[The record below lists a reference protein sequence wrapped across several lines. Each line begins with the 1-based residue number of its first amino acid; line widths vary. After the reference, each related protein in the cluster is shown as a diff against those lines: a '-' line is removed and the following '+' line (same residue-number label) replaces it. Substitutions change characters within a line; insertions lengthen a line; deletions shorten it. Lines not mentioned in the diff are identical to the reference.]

1 MENVKTYQK
10 YVIIGTARTGT
21 TMLWSYL
28 NSHPEILCLRGVFGA
43 TKKINFGK
51 YYDSLEDE
59 CFNADLINQ
68 RNTKPTEFIEKYVF
82 KMYHKN
88 YKAVGLKYFY
98 DHDRHLKNKNNL
110 IDYFVED
117 KDIKFLHIKRTNLL
131 RTLYSYKR
139 ALNNKNWHKQEKNE
153 FKTKLSIKECETYFA
168 EIIKQQQRFD
178 NLFKDRIFQ
187 INYEELITKTPKILA
202 DIQIFLG
209 VSNLFE
215 YKVQPKIFGNK
226 SLLKQVILNF
236 EELKKHFTNT
246 IYSQYFNE
254 QDEY

>member
-1 MENVKTYQK
+1 MEDIKTYQK
-10 YVIIGTARTGT
+10 YAIIGTARTGT

-28 NSHPEILCLRGVFGA
+28 NSHPKILCLRGVFGA

-51 YYDSLEDE
+51 YYDSLKDE
-59 CFNADLINQ
+59 CFNAELINQ

-82 KMYHKN
+82 KTYQKN

-110 IDYFVED
+110 IDYFVEN
-117 KDIKFLHIKRTNLL
+117 KDIKFIHIKRTNLL

-139 ALNNKNWHKQEKNE
+139 ALNNKNWHKREKNK
-153 FKTKLSIKECETYFA
+153 FKTELSIKECETYFT

-187 INYEELITKTPKILA
+187 VNYEKFIIRTSEILD
-202 DIQIFLG
+202 DIQMFLG
-209 VSNLFE
+209 VSTQIQQNE
-215 YKVQPKIFGNK
+215 IKQNVNK
-226 SLLKQVILNF
+226 PLKQVILNF
-236 EELKKHFTNT
+236 EKLKNHFNNT

-254 QDEY
+254 QE